1 MKERMEKKLN
11 GILLNFHHFLTPCL
25 LIIWSVKKSID
36 IFTPNTFFHS
46 WQLILTDTLV
56 YLVPR
61 KKIWKKLFSLFENTF
76 VLSILRFRALSL
88 PLFSQFPLVHRSFIS
103 FHSFIYIVLSLYTNL
118 YAIKWMFVYAIFVRS
133 LHIQSLNCNK
143 KTFFSS
149 QTSNFFFHGKRETY
163 SQKQFVCS
171 FNFVSFHLKQNK
183 SLQFFIFFWFCEKGK
198 HTNRAKKWQ
207 TISPSSHTKD
217 ETKNKAHTFYHAIFD
232 FVFPLFCA
240 FRSSMFLIFRFLTFF
255 FLSAMEILRKKY

>member
-1 MKERMEKKLN
+1 MEKKLN

-61 KKIWKKLFSLFENTF
+61 KKIWKKHFSLFENTF

-133 LHIQSLNCNK
+133 LHMQSLNCNK
-143 KTFFSS
+143 KLFSLHKLRI
-149 QTSNFFFHGKRETY
+149 FFFMEKEKLTAKNSLFVHLILFHFTWNKTKACTFSFFLVLWKRETH
-163 SQKQFVCS
+163 KQSKEMANHFTQLAHKRR
-171 FNFVSFHLKQNK
+171 NKKQ
-183 SLQFFIFFWFCEKGK
+183 S
-198 HTNRAKKWQ
+198 A
-207 TISPSSHTKD
+207 
-217 ETKNKAHTFYHAIFD
+217 Y
-232 FVFPLFCA
+232 
-240 FRSSMFLIFRFLTFF
+240 FLSCNFRFRFSVILCFSFF
-255 FLSAMEILRKKY
+255 HVSYF